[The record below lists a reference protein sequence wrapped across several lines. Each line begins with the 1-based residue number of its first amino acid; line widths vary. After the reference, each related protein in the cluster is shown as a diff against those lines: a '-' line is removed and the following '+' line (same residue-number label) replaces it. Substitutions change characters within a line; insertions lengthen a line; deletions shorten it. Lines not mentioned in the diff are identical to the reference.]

1 MKIKLF
7 NENCMP
13 ERQHAWDAGLDL
25 KASETFV
32 LAPGQTYNMGL
43 GIGVELSEGM
53 VAYVIPRSSIGV
65 KTPLRMSNSIGVI
78 DAGYTGEIHACYTNT
93 SDRTY
98 TIHEGDRIA
107 QLVVQTIHLPEIEVV
122 DELADSE
129 RGDGAFGSTGGYTN
143 EN

>member
-25 KASETFV
+25 KASKTIM
-32 LAPGQTYNMGL
+32 LAPCETYNMGL
-43 GIGVELSEGM
+43 GVGVEVPEGM

-78 DAGYTGEIHACYTNT
+78 DAGYTGEIHACYTNMST
-93 SDRTY
+93 NSY
-98 TIHEGDRIA
+98 VIHEGDRIA
-107 QLVVQTIHLPEIEVV
+107 QLVVQDIHLPEIEVV

-129 RGDGAFGSTGGYTN
+129 RGDGAFGSTGGYN

>member
-25 KASETFV
+25 KASKTIM
-32 LAPGQTYNMGL
+32 LAPDETYNMGL
-43 GIGVELSEGM
+43 GVGVEVPEGM

-78 DAGYTGEIHACYTNT
+78 DAGYTGEIHACYTNMST
-93 SDRTY
+93 NSY
-98 TIHEGDRIA
+98 VIHEGDRIA
-107 QLVVQTIHLPEIEVV
+107 QLVVQDIHLPEIEVV
-122 DELADSE
+122 DELTDSE
-129 RGDGAFGSTGGYTN
+129 RGDGAFGSTGGYN

>member
-7 NENCMP
+7 NKNCVP

-25 KASETFV
+25 KASETITI
-32 LAPGQTYNMGL
+32 APGETYNMGL
-43 GIGVELSEGM
+43 GVGVAVSPGM

-78 DAGYTGEIHACYTNT
+78 DAGYTGEVHACYTNT
-93 SDRTY
+93 SDKPY
-98 TIHEGDRIA
+98 TITEGERIA
-107 QLVVQTIHLPEIEVV
+107 QLVVHTIHLPEFEVV
-122 DELADSE
+122 DELEKTE
-129 RGDGAFGSTGGYTN
+129 RGDGAFGSTGGYN

>member
-13 ERQHAWDAGLDL
+13 ERQHACDAGLDL
-25 KASETFV
+25 KASKTV
-32 LAPGQTYNMGL
+32 MLAPGETYNMGL
-43 GIGVELSEGM
+43 GVGIEVPASM

-78 DAGYTGEIHACYTNT
+78 DAGYTGEIHACYTNM
-93 SDRTY
+93 SNDSY
-98 TIHEGDRIA
+98 VIHEGERIA
-107 QLVVQTIHLPEIEVV
+107 QLVVQDIHLPELELV
-122 DELADSE
+122 DEFEDTE
-129 RGDGAFGSTGGYTN
+129 RGTNGFGSTGGYN

>member
-25 KASETFV
+25 KASKTIM
-32 LAPGQTYNMGL
+32 LAPGETYNMGL
-43 GIGVELSEGM
+43 GVGVEVPAGM

-78 DAGYTGEIHACYTNT
+78 DAGYTGEIHACYTNMST
-93 SDRTY
+93 NSY
-98 TIHEGDRIA
+98 VIHEGDRIA
-107 QLVVQTIHLPEIEVV
+107 QLVVQDIHLPEIEVV
-122 DELADSE
+122 DELADTE
-129 RGDGAFGSTGGYTN
+129 RGDGAFGSTGGYN